1 MTEIV
6 FGGVVSSG
14 IGHHATLY
22 VPGRAELRN
31 APADWPERLHPGSL
45 NVSVDQY
52 PPEFMNRGLRNSVSE
67 LDLGRFVPEFEI
79 LRDQFQNNKIEPRPD
94 LPRGGDAQV
103 WRTRLRHD
111 GVGAVI
117 KCWTL
122 RRLGSQVGE
131 QLECVAGRRLRDFG
145 LDEGLRVEVALLG
158 EWRDA

>member
-94 LPRGGDAQV
+94 LPRGRRCPGVANPVAARWCRSSHQV
-103 WRTRLRHD
+103 LDTPSIGL
-111 GVGAVI
+111 
-117 KCWTL
+117 TS
-122 RRLGSQVGE
+122 RR
-131 QLECVAGRRLRDFG
+131 AA
-145 LDEGLRVEVALLG
+145 RVRG
-158 EWRDA
+158 GPPTSRFRS